1 LVIANVPPRRLL
13 RCLAIVAPGTPL
25 VYHRFGLTT
34 GISPWPRTHFHHRQT
49 EPSFTVTLA
58 LHSLVMQYGGVG
70 GSPVQGVSVRG
81 YDGGMDGSLVQD
93 RGDGGVCSSSA
104 QGGGYGSPT

>member
-1 LVIANVPPRRLL
+1 
-13 RCLAIVAPGTPL
+13 
-25 VYHRFGLTT
+25 
-34 GISPWPRTHFHHRQT
+34 
-49 EPSFTVTLA
+49 
-58 LHSLVMQYGGVG
+58 MQYGGVG

-104 QGGGYGSPT
+104 QDGGYGSPA